1 MRNYGRQVGTFSRL
15 LESSFFHLPSFYEAH
30 QNIVDDDERS
40 GVPNAVAVAVAVAV
54 DTTSIAV

>member
-40 GVPNAVAVAVAVAV
+40 GVPNAVAVAVAV